1 MIRRHLILRVVVPA
15 MTAAALVSPGASAM
29 PMRDVDSAA
38 GTHAKKMH
46 HSVRPAALV
55 DAAAH
60 AATMR
65 AIGARLAPRS
75 CA

>member
-1 MIRRHLILRVVVPA
+1 MIRRHHILRVVVPA
-15 MTAAALVSPGASAM
+15 MTAAAVVAPGASAM
-29 PMRDVDSAA
+29 PFRDADSAA
-38 GTHAKKMH
+38 A

-65 AIGARLAPRS
+65 AIGARLVARKYE
-75 CA
+75 